1 MSNKE
6 SPSVSYWI
14 SLGRE
19 NIIDLGG
26 RLRVGGNGN
35 RRDPVKGEVNE
46 VFTGRED
53 QNWGT
58 FGGYVKT

>member
-6 SPSVSYWI
+6 SPSVSDWI
-14 SLGRE
+14 SLGRK

-35 RRDPVKGEVNE
+35 RRDPVQGGVDE